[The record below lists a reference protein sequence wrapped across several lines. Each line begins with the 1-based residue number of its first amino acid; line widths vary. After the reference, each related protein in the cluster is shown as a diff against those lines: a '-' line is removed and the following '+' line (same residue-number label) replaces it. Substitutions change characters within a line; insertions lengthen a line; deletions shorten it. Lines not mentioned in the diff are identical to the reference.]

1 MYLTADTGMG
11 EWMRIEKRRKEV
23 ELSGGEDE
31 GDEARRAQLKEM
43 AIALDS
49 STGRKHRDHPDQH
62 RFRLFYQP
70 RADLYSGRVTGAEA
84 LIRWDHPELGL
95 VAPSRFIDL
104 AETSGMML
112 PLGEWVLR
120 TACSQAQ
127 AWQSAGLP
135 AMAVSVNIS
144 RSQFESESFVASV
157 ADALLASSLPP
168 ARLELEMRCDT
179 FLADPER
186 SLAIMQ
192 QLVALGVSL
201 SVDAF
206 QPGDASPDALRAL
219 PLSRLKIHRALITTL
234 DEDDAQA
241 HALAAIAL
249 GEALSL
255 QLVAVGVDTAQHRH
269 FLRRHGCHEMQG
281 YLLSR
286 PLPPEGLA
294 GVFTASG
301 PFEHD

>member
-1 MYLTADTGMG
+1 MADIRMG
-11 EWMRIEKRRKEV
+11 ESMGIGERHDEV
-23 ELSGGEDE
+23 ELSRGEHED
-31 GDEARRAQLKEM
+31 DEATRAQLEEM

-49 STGRKHRDHPDQH
+49 STKRKHRDDPDQQ
-62 RFRLFYQP
+62 RFTLFYQP
-70 RADLYSGRVTGAEA
+70 RADLSSGRVTGAEA

-95 VAPSRFIDL
+95 VAPSRFIDQ
-104 AETSGMML
+104 AETSGMMV

-127 AWQSAGLP
+127 AWQSAGSP
-135 AMAVSVNIS
+135 ALAISVNIS
-144 RSQFESESFVASV
+144 RSQFESEGFVASV
-157 ADALLASSLPP
+157 ADALLTSSMPP

-179 FLADPER
+179 ILAHPER
-186 SLAIMQ
+186 SLATMQ
-192 QLVALGVSL
+192 QLVAMGVSL

-206 QPGDASPDALRAL
+206 HPGDASPDALRAL
-219 PLSRLKIHRALITTL
+219 QLSRLKIDRELITAL
-234 DEDDAQA
+234 DEDDARD

-249 GEALSL
+249 GKALGL
-255 QLVAVGVDTAQHRH
+255 RLVAVGVEIEQHRQ

-294 GVFTASG
+294 SVRTATG
-301 PFEHD
+301 PLEND

>member
-1 MYLTADTGMG
+1 
-11 EWMRIEKRRKEV
+11 MRIGEEHKKV
-23 ELSGGEDE
+23 KLSGGEDE
-31 GDEARRAQLKEM
+31 GDEARRAQLEEM
-43 AIALDS
+43 AFALDS
-49 STGRKHRDHPDQH
+49 CTGRKHRDDPDQH
-62 RFRLFYQP
+62 RFTLFYQP
-70 RADLYSGRVTGAEA
+70 RANLYSGRVTGAET

-112 PLGEWVLR
+112 ALGEWVLR

-127 AWQSAGLP
+127 TWQRAGLP
-135 AMAVSVNIS
+135 ALAVSVNIS
-144 RSQFESESFVASV
+144 RSQFESEGFVASV
-157 ADALLASSLPP
+157 ADALLTSSLPP
-168 ARLELEMRCDT
+168 ARLELEMHCDT
-179 FLADPER
+179 ILAHPER
-186 SLAIMQ
+186 SLATMQ
-192 QLVALGVSL
+192 QLVAMGVSL

-219 PLSRLKIHRALITTL
+219 QLSRLKIDRALITDL

-249 GEALSL
+249 GEALGL
-255 QLVAVGVDTAQHRH
+255 QLVAVGVETEQHRQ

-294 GVFTASG
+294 GVFTAS
-301 PFEHD
+301 